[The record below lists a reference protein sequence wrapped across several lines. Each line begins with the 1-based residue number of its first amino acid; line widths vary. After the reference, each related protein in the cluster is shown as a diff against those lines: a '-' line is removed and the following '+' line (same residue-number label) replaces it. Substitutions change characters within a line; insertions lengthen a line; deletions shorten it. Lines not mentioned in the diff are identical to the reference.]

1 MKGNPWMIS
10 MGATISR
17 KMKLVEYLKHLKVKI
32 QAWEKSGVE
41 LEVITWKSK
50 VIITTEQNTHAHRET
65 KKTTTRQLLILGGV
79 RPLFRIH
86 ESKRNQCTDYD
97 SALNIILRNTKIIKR
112 KL

>member
-32 QAWEKSGVE
+32 QAWEKFRVE
-41 LEVITWKSK
+41 LEISTWKSK

-65 KKTTTRQLLILGGV
+65 KTKTRQLLILGGV
-79 RPLFRIH
+79 TPLFRIH
-86 ESKRNQCTDYD
+86 ESKSNQCTDYD
-97 SALNIILRNTKIIKR
+97 SALNILRNTKIIKR